1 MNKINFS
8 VPSWI
13 PEFGGKEFGFNVP
26 EIPKLAKGGI
36 VTKPTLALVGEA
48 GPEAVVPLGKRGGGM
63 SNVVQVT
70 IAGDVFGFDDFEDRI
85 FEAVK
90 DGARRGGFDG
100 VLSTA

>member
-1 MNKINFS
+1 
-8 VPSWI
+8 
-13 PEFGGKEFGFNVP
+13 
-26 EIPKLAKGGI
+26 
-36 VTKPTLALVGEA
+36 
-48 GPEAVVPLGKRGGGM
+48 M
-63 SNVVQVT
+63 SNVVHVT